1 MVLYL
6 AVYNSTVHYGDYHLK
21 LDHHAVHDS
30 PGPDG
35 VDCNGEDEFNSAGT
49 TLRQLRHTGILDSA
63 MQVRTPDVAVVPT
76 EISS

>member
-1 MVLYL
+1 MQYMIVVLSLDLMVL
-6 AVYNSTVHYGDYHLK
+6 TVM
-21 LDHHAVHDS
+21 VH
-30 PGPDG
+30 
-35 VDCNGEDEFNSAGT
+35 EDEFNSAGT